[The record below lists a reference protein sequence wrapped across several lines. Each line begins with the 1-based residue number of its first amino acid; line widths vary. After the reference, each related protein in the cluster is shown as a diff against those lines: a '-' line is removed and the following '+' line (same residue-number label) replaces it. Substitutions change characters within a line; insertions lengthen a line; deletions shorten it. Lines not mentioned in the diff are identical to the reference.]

1 MYTSTKSATTKA
13 VGLSLMLTTPIQ
25 VLTSKDFSMIK
36 ATLQFDNG
44 SRSHW
49 SSRYPSRGWVV
60 RRYFNDESH
69 MENFISYIERTTD
82 MPLLEVYMETK

>member
-1 MYTSTKSATTKA
+1 
-13 VGLSLMLTTPIQ
+13 
-25 VLTSKDFSMIK
+25 MIK

-44 SRSHW
+44 HRGDW
-49 SSRYPSRGWVV
+49 RKPMPTRGWVV

-82 MPLLEVYMETK
+82 MPLLEVYVETQSK

>member
-1 MYTSTKSATTKA
+1 
-13 VGLSLMLTTPIQ
+13 
-25 VLTSKDFSMIK
+25 MIK

-49 SSRYPSRGWVV
+49 SARNPSRGCVV

-69 MENFISYIERTTD
+69 MENFISCIERKTG
-82 MPLLEVYMETK
+82 MPLLEVYVENQAK

>member
-1 MYTSTKSATTKA
+1 
-13 VGLSLMLTTPIQ
+13 
-25 VLTSKDFSMIK
+25 MIK

-49 SSRYPSRGWVV
+49 SARNPSRGWVV
-60 RRYFNDESH
+60 LRYFNDESH

-82 MPLLEVYMETK
+82 MTLLEVYIETK